1 MAVDA
6 AIDNITAW
14 EQTQA
19 HYASMTN
26 VESTV
31 FYEDGSSSISGPRPH
46 KKTVVHF
53 YNTDCIEIGRRLC
66 LAVSTTTSARA
77 RVAILNMADWV
88 IPGGLVE
95 SGAPT
100 QEEELFRR
108 SNLYKHLTSAH
119 YPMKRFQV
127 VLSRGVEFYRG
138 AQPYF
143 KPHEPFYMDVLSAAA
158 PRYPELDKTGRRFG
172 TAAGEEF
179 MLGKIRGLLL
189 TAYNEGI
196 DFLILSAWGC
206 GAFGCPVR
214 HVAELFA
221 VAIAEFDGCFRGIC
235 FSILG
240 SNYAPFKE
248 SYELFAMNYSQMAFK
263 ILNDVMWVT
272 TNFR

>member
-1 MAVDA
+1 MAIDGLPA
-6 AIDNITAW
+6 TDNITAW
-14 EQTQA
+14 KQTQER
-19 HYASMTN
+19 YASAPL
-26 VESTV
+26 VESIV
-31 FYEDGSSSISGPRPH
+31 FQNDGSNNTISNPRPH

-66 LAVSTTTSARA
+66 LAAPGT

-108 SNLYKHLTSAH
+108 SNLHKHLTTAH
-119 YPMKRFQV
+119 YPMKQFQI
-127 VLSRGVEFYRG
+127 VLSRRVEFYRG

-143 KPHEPFYMDVLSAAA
+143 KPHTPFCMDVLSAAA

-172 TAAGEEF
+172 TVAGEEF
-179 MLGKIRGLLL
+179 MLGKIRGLLA

-206 GAFGCPVR
+206 GAFGCPVS
-214 HVAELFA
+214 HVARLFA
-221 VAIAEFDGCFRGIC
+221 EVVAEFDGCFRGIC
-235 FSILG
+235 FAILG
-240 SNYAPFKE
+240 SNYALFKKA
-248 SYELFAMNYSQMAFK
+248 YELGAMSHSQMAFK
-263 ILNDVMWVT
+263 ILNDVMWIA